1 MHHLDEDD
9 EDKEI
14 FEISDDILNLEEIK
28 TFKANDYGFSLENLN
43 KYVLELFPGL
53 PSNYKEKPARID
65 FVFSFSNPYKVFFH
79 NRGIGATY
87 EVLQKIINIP
97 NQRIFYLNINYLVNN
112 KTIEKWNNYF
122 SFFISMIFHNNEIEE
137 YEKFYKEKIL
147 KIFMKGVFELKMI
160 IEQLIKYFE
169 GKNDELKKIL
179 FIFDNIH
186 LVKQYNEVIL
196 VEENINKCLIYKFIS
211 LNDDTFNLFEKYLKE
226 GTNFYFINLKEMSN
240 LDFLDDFNEYKNYL
254 LLKEE
259 FLEQYNKRIINES
272 NQIMNSFSSQENFIN
287 LMILMNFI
295 NKNEDSDFIYY
306 WLPYLRKY
314 IDYIYLKVTNKKVV
328 KIVMKNNT
336 IKDIFIYHYIYSKYF
351 TLSDNLNNSIDVLL
365 GSQEG
370 INFEKQI
377 IYSILL
383 KKFSQFYDWV
393 KIYQIFCIKDI
404 PYFDKNKNI
413 LFYQINSYSPLYD
426 FGILLSNNNI
436 KTLKS
441 YQIGINKTIP
451 ELNKINKNIII
462 LDLSY
467 FVEFIKRKFNVNILN
482 CSFGIITTIKAK
494 DNELKYN
501 NFKNMKEYCHKN
513 KYEFIL
519 FDSEKI
525 KIFLN
530 NSFELNNTDEYIE
543 INDFNFYNE
552 QFIFKKIQMKK
563 KIRKRH

>member
-1 MHHLDEDD
+1 LHHLDEDD

-196 VEENINKCLIYKFIS
+196 VEENINKCPIYKFIS

-259 FLEQYNKRIINES
+259 FLEQYNKRIIN
-272 NQIMNSFSSQENFIN
+272 
-287 LMILMNFI
+287 
-295 NKNEDSDFIYY
+295 
-306 WLPYLRKY
+306 
-314 IDYIYLKVTNKKVV
+314 
-328 KIVMKNNT
+328 
-336 IKDIFIYHYIYSKYF
+336 
-351 TLSDNLNNSIDVLL
+351 
-365 GSQEG
+365 
-370 INFEKQI
+370 
-377 IYSILL
+377 
-383 KKFSQFYDWV
+383 
-393 KIYQIFCIKDI
+393 
-404 PYFDKNKNI
+404 
-413 LFYQINSYSPLYD
+413 
-426 FGILLSNNNI
+426 
-436 KTLKS
+436 
-441 YQIGINKTIP
+441 
-451 ELNKINKNIII
+451 
-462 LDLSY
+462 
-467 FVEFIKRKFNVNILN
+467 
-482 CSFGIITTIKAK
+482 
-494 DNELKYN
+494 
-501 NFKNMKEYCHKN
+501 
-513 KYEFIL
+513 
-519 FDSEKI
+519 
-525 KIFLN
+525 
-530 NSFELNNTDEYIE
+530 
-543 INDFNFYNE
+543 
-552 QFIFKKIQMKK
+552 
-563 KIRKRH
+563 